1 MCRGEEEEE
10 EEEEEEKEK
19 EKEKEKEEEEEF
31 LGNPWGTLGVTKA
44 KKNSNFFLQKFFL
57 FSKLEIIFF
66 KNLFFLIHGFPPGT
80 TASTRYKYSPIGLKK
95 YSFNSWIFSP

>member
-44 KKNSNFFLQKFFL
+44 KKNFEFFSPKIFFVFQIRNYFFQKF
-57 FSKLEIIFF
+57 IFF
-66 KNLFFLIHGFPPGT
+66 NPRVSAWH
-80 TASTRYKYSPIGLKK
+80 
-95 YSFNSWIFSP
+95 NS